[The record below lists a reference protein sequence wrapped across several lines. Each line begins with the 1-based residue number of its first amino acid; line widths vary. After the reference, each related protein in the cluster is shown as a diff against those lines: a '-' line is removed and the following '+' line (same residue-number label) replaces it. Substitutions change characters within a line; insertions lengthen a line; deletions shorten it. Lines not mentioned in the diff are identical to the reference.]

1 MDTIASVRA
10 VVAVAK
16 TGSFS
21 AAAQKLD
28 LVRSVVT
35 KRVTQLEQIIG
46 KALFTGRPAR
56 LS

>member
-1 MDTIASVRA
+1 MRA